1 MPFKRAFR
9 LFKIKN
15 RPAFSPVLE
24 PTWEGIDPARF
35 KIIRMEGVQ
44 IRALIGKGGETIKAR
59 KDGIDGTGGL
69 ATKSC
74 CGWSWNEKLGIIG
87 EVDWIAGNREVE
99 DIRFRSGAD
108 IKIDHLPSDRLRGG
122 GAGGSCHGDHLAH
135 LLTRTCSAEGEVDGN
150 SNFFVQSYFR
160 LAGNGNLLQTW
171 IHPQLT
177 GFEVLIVRCD
187 RYVNLASKAINKR
200 TFPHLPTRILRAM
213 SPSWEMWRS
222 EGSQIVDCNH
232 LQGVFCSS
240 WRCLLSR

>member
-1 MPFKRAFR
+1 MINWNNWRSW
-9 LFKIKN
+9 LN
-15 RPAFSPVLE
+15 R
-24 PTWEGIDPARF
+24 
-35 KIIRMEGVQ
+35 
-44 IRALIGKGGETIKAR
+44 
-59 KDGIDGTGGL
+59 
-69 ATKSC
+69 C
-74 CGWSWNEKLGIIG
+74 CF
-87 EVDWIAGNREVE
+87 VVE

-122 GAGGSCHGDHLAH
+122 WWQLSWTPSLAH
-135 LLTRTCSAEGEVDGN
+135 LLTRTCRAEGEVDGN
-150 SNFFVQSYFR
+150 SIFFVQSYFR

-222 EGSQIVDCNH
+222 EGSQIADCNH